1 MVYCS
6 CEEVLSLK
14 KLFPIMLDEPEAH
27 SIATG
32 VAYWVLAFFL
42 CPAFLSLSTIT
53 TAHQPYYVW
62 LEIGYHV
69 LNFLVVFFTFFRYL
83 KDAFFLVQVNTKQV
97 LGTAVSCAAVI
108 IFIKL
113 AIWIIAAMSKN
124 ALFAQVAVGSFLTT
138 EADLLYYS
146 TAVLTEQPLW
156 GTLCLILLE
165 PFIISCLFYA
175 TAFAPIC
182 TSRPLLAYLAVTV
195 LFLLLNLV
203 LAFCLWSLEVQLAI
217 YLVQLP
223 VHLIACWAY
232 QKTDTVWTPILIHFL
247 TNSVLAFL
255 SFGFFGML

>member
-1 MVYCS
+1 M
-6 CEEVLSLK
+6 K

-53 TAHQPYYVW
+53 TAPQSYEVW

-69 LNFLVVFFTFFRYL
+69 LNFLVAFFTFFRYL

-97 LGTAVSCAAVI
+97 LGTAVSCAAI
-108 IFIKL
+108 IILMKL

-146 TAVLTEQPLW
+146 TAVLSEQPLW
-156 GTLCLILLE
+156 G
-165 PFIISCLFYA
+165 FFY
-175 TAFAPIC
+175 
-182 TSRPLLAYLAVTV
+182 PLLLCRGQQVPT
-195 LFLLLNLV
+195 
-203 LAFCLWSLEVQLAI
+203 
-217 YLVQLP
+217 
-223 VHLIACWAY
+223 Y
-232 QKTDTVWTPILIHFL
+232 QCGSP
-247 TNSVLAFL
+247 SA
-255 SFGFFGML
+255 